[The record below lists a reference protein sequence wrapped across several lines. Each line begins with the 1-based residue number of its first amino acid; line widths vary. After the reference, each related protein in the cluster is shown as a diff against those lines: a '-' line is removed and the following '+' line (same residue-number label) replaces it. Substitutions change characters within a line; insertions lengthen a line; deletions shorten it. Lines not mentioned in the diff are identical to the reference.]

1 MTSATTSSGRER
13 SRTAIRHQPVLTLD
27 SALTLVRHA
36 LSEAAALDLAVSI
49 TIVDPSMNLLAFV
62 KADGATPHSVDSSR
76 SKANTAASTRR
87 ATGWMGDDL
96 ALALPLATDLRLTN
110 ITGGAPL
117 VIGGAVVG
125 AIGVAGGTPDQ
136 DAVVAA
142 ATAAR
147 TTEL

>member
-1 MTSATTSSGRER
+1 MTTVKPAVRQ
-13 SRTAIRHQPVLTLD
+13 QPVLTLD

-36 LSEAAALDLAVSI
+36 LTEAAAQTLAVSV
-49 TIVDPSMNLLAFV
+49 TIVDPSMDLLAFAR
-62 KADGATPHSVDSSR
+62 ADGATPHSVDSSR
-76 SKANTAASTRR
+76 RKANTAASTRR

-96 ALALPLATDLRLTN
+96 ALPLPLATDLRLTN

-117 VIGGAVVG
+117 VVDDAVVG

-136 DAVVAA
+136 DARIAA

-147 TTEL
+147 TVEL